1 MTLEHAKSCEAQG
14 LWFEILGL
22 SPWTPAAAVKDA
34 CRAARAR
41 THPDRNRDVD
51 LGLAQITNQA
61 ADRVTRLVLEPLGLY
76 GARFS
81 EPAPAWAA
89 ALEADLGRARR
100 MRDSAAFERA
110 FSIDRGRVEEE
121 GRKRDDEQRRAE
133 ENDRALKR
141 ECAAISRD
149 IRRQAR
155 RLRRQVASTAR
166 PHSRRDAA
174 LVQARRARRTLLERQ
189 RRSKRPTTE
198 ADRAERRAADE
209 QVAAAAAEVKRR
221 RAEERVDFAVG
232 RQRFPTITRRLA
244 ETRPE
249 TAARLREIN
258 REYRQ
263 ASKRHRPDES
273 QGHRRER
280 LEGMLREAWAA
291 VAATTAETA
300 TAAREGC
307 GTKV

>member
-41 THPDRNRDVD
+41 NHPDRNRDVD

-61 ADRVTRLVLEPLGLY
+61 ADRVTRLVLEPLGIW
-76 GARFS
+76 GAHFS

-89 ALEADLGRARR
+89 ALEDDLGRARR

-110 FSIDRGRVEEE
+110 FSIYRGRVEEE

-133 ENDRALKR
+133 ETDRALKR

-149 IRRQAR
+149 IRRQTR
-155 RLRRQVASTAR
+155 RFRRQVASTTR
-166 PHSRRDAA
+166 PPRGDAA
-174 LVQARRARRTLLERQ
+174 LAQARRARKMLFKKQ
-189 RRSKRPTTE
+189 RRSKRPTTD
-198 ADRAERRAADE
+198 ADREERRAADE
-209 QVAAAAAEVKRR
+209 QIAAAAAEVRRR
-221 RAEERVDFAVG
+221 RAEERVNFAVG
-232 RQRFPTITRRLA
+232 NERFPTITRRLA
-244 ETRPE
+244 ETSPE
-249 TAARLREIN
+249 TAARIREIT
-258 REYRQ
+258 REYRK

-273 QGHRRER
+273 QGQRRER

-307 GTKV
+307 GTTA

>member
-1 MTLEHAKSCEAQG
+1 MTLEHAKFCEAQG

-41 THPDRNRDVD
+41 NHPDRNRDVD

-61 ADRVTRLVLEPLGLY
+61 ADRVTRLVLEPLGIW
-76 GARFS
+76 GAHFS
-81 EPAPAWAA
+81 EPVPAWAA

-110 FSIDRGRVEEE
+110 FSIYRGRVEEE

-133 ENDRALKR
+133 ETDRALKR

-149 IRRQAR
+149 IRRQTR
-155 RLRRQVASTAR
+155 RLRRQVASSTR
-166 PHSRRDAA
+166 PPRGDAA
-174 LVQARRARRTLLERQ
+174 LVQARRARKLLIKRQ
-189 RRSKRPTTE
+189 RRRKRPATD
-198 ADRAERRAADE
+198 ADREERRAADE
-209 QVAAAAAEVKRR
+209 QTAAAAAEVRRR

-232 RQRFPTITRRLA
+232 NERFPTITRRLA

-249 TAARLREIN
+249 TAARIRKIN

-273 QGHRRER
+273 QGQRRER

-291 VAATTAETA
+291 VAAARAEPATT
-300 TAAREGC
+300 G
-307 GTKV
+307 